1 MNKIS
6 NLQIELITKGN
17 DVRVSTLE
25 IARHI
30 LPGSKAKNE
39 TNINK
44 KILGLI
50 RKYLDGFN
58 ELGLVNFQSLSRL
71 EGQHG
76 GGDTE
81 YVLLNEPQTNL
92 LFMSMRN
99 SNRLVWQFKVK
110 LAKRFDE
117 MKKLLIDRSNAEWMT
132 YRNSGKIITK
142 RLNELFTQA
151 LDEVG
156 KSHNKHRYI
165 NLQQAIYKATLGKT
179 CQQLRGE
186 RNIPKHHIIRDYLN
200 PKELERISLLQSMTE
215 LTLQQ
220 YEHIT
225 DAMVLAAVVNSGH
238 MLTTAINCPLIAAQN
253 KGAA

>member
-25 IARHI
+25 IEKH
-30 LPGSKAKNE
+30 
-39 TNINK
+39 T
-44 KILGLI
+44 GLKHQGI
-50 RKYLDGFN
+50 IKLVRKYQTEFEELEQMRFEISFN
-58 ELGLVNFQSLSRL
+58 KQGKP
-71 EGQHG
+71 
-76 GGDTE
+76 TE
-81 YVLLNEPQTNL
+81 YALLTEQHTMFLYTLFRNL
-92 LFMSMRN
+92 TPEIVR
-99 SNRLVWQFKVK
+99 FK
-110 LAKRFDE
+110 LNLTKRFYQ

-225 DAMVLAAVVNSGH
+225 DAMVLTAVVNSGH
-238 MLTTAINCPLIAAQN
+238 MLITAINCPLIPAQY

>member
-1 MNKIS
+1 MNKLN
-6 NLQIELITKGN
+6 NLQIELIATGN

-30 LPGSKAKNE
+30 SPGSKAKNK

-50 RKYLDGFN
+50 HKYLDGFN
-58 ELGLVNFQSLSRL
+58 ELGLVYFQSLARL

-99 SNRLVWQFKVK
+99 SNPLVWQFKVK
-110 LAKRFDE
+110 LAKRFEE
-117 MKKLLIDRSNAEWMT
+117 MKQLLVQRSNAEWLA
-132 YRNSGKIITK
+132 YRESGKIITK
-142 RLNELFTQA
+142 RLNELFTTV

-156 KSHNKHRYI
+156 KSHNKYRYI

-179 CQQLRGE
+179 CKQLRAE
-186 RNIPKHHIIRDYLN
+186 RNIPKHHTIRDYLN
-200 PKELERISLLQSMTE
+200 SKELEKISLLQSITE

-220 YEHIT
+220 YKHVT
-225 DAMVLAAVVNSGH
+225 DAMIITAVVNSGY
-238 MLTTAINCPLIAAQN
+238 MLNTAINCPLIIELTH
-253 KGAA
+253 

>member
-6 NLQIELITKGN
+6 NLQIELIKKGN
-17 DVRVSTLE
+17 DLRVSTLE

-30 LPGSKAKNE
+30 LPGSNAKNE

-50 RKYLDGFN
+50 RKYFDGFN
-58 ELGLVNFQSLSRL
+58 ELGKIDFESLFNSQ
-71 EGQHG
+71 GKP
-76 GGDTE
+76 TE

-225 DAMVLAAVVNSGH
+225 DAMVLAGVVNSGH
-238 MLTTAINCPLIAAQN
+238 MLTTAINCLLIAAQH